1 MRVLGIES
9 SCDETAAAVVE
20 DGARVL
26 SDVVASQEDL
36 HAPYGGVVPEVAGR
50 AHEANIVP
58 VVGKALRDA
67 GLSLAGLDGIA
78 VTNRPGLVGS
88 LLVGVQAAKSL
99 ALATG
104 LPLVGVNHVLAHAH
118 ANMLCG
124 TALRFPLVALVVS
137 GGHTSLYL
145 CRSPLEETLLGATV
159 DDAAGEAFD
168 KVAALL
174 GLGFPG
180 GPAVDRLAREGD
192 RGAVR
197 FPRTRGAKGT
207 LDFSFSG
214 LKTAVLYHLRG
225 QDARP
230 GKGANRAGVRPA
242 DVAASFQ
249 EALVDALVKVTL
261 EGARRAR
268 VRQVVLG
275 GGVAANGRLRER
287 MAEEGAAA
295 GFEVVLPPPRLC
307 TDNGAMIAAL
317 GTRLLEAGVRD
328 GLDLDV
334 HPRLLR
340 NPTVKKAPP
349 RRPAPA
355 GGRR

>member
-1 MRVLGIES
+1 MGTFAVQGVRPVTLPPSARRDCRQYCPRKPGLRPLAGGSCSPSPAIGAYHSPSGLPGDHRVHPSGTRDARQGAPLRVHSVSFGVPRRVASSPPSRDRGGFPASAANLGRVRWRYPSAVRVLGIES

-180 GPAVDRLAREGD
+180 GPAVDRLAREG
-192 RGAVR
+192 
-197 FPRTRGAKGT
+197 
-207 LDFSFSG
+207 
-214 LKTAVLYHLRG
+214 
-225 QDARP
+225 
-230 GKGANRAGVRPA
+230 
-242 DVAASFQ
+242 
-249 EALVDALVKVTL
+249 
-261 EGARRAR
+261 
-268 VRQVVLG
+268 
-275 GGVAANGRLRER
+275 
-287 MAEEGAAA
+287 
-295 GFEVVLPPPRLC
+295 
-307 TDNGAMIAAL
+307 
-317 GTRLLEAGVRD
+317 
-328 GLDLDV
+328 
-334 HPRLLR
+334 
-340 NPTVKKAPP
+340 
-349 RRPAPA
+349 
-355 GGRR
+355 